1 LRKALNVLQSCAS
14 LSKTV
19 NEELVYEV
27 ASYAQPSDLKKAL
40 TLALQGSFSQA
51 RSLMIDV
58 ILKYGL
64 SGLDAVRQIESIVM
78 GMELPDTVKVRLLD
92 RIGEYEFR
100 MVEGADEFL
109 QIDALLAQFYIIGR
123 GA

>member
-1 LRKALNVLQSCAS
+1 
-14 LSKTV
+14 
-19 NEELVYEV
+19 
-27 ASYAQPSDLKKAL
+27 
-40 TLALQGSFSQA
+40 
-51 RSLMIDV
+51 
-58 ILKYGL
+58 
-64 SGLDAVRQIESIVM
+64 M